1 MSTNIDEAIAQIQA
15 RNLRVEADKAW
26 ETSKTRILMLCLL
39 TYFVMNL
46 LMLMIDV
53 ERPYLAALVPTT
65 GFLLSTFS
73 LRFIKGYWI
82 TRIHHSQTQD

>member
-73 LRFIKGYWI
+73 LRFIKAYWI
-82 TRIHHSQTQD
+82 RLIYKKN